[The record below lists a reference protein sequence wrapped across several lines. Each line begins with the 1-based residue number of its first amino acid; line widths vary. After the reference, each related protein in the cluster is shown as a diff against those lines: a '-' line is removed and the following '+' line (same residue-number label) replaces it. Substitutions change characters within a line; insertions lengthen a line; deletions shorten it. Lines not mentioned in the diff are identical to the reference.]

1 MTKEKIELLKNLGYK
16 YYIQDSGKFRYFLMH
31 QDARY
36 YVNSRE
42 IEIKKIGSNEV
53 VYRMVFDRI

>member
-1 MTKEKIELLKNLGYK
+1 MTKEKIELLKKLGYK

-36 YVNSRE
+36 FVNNRS
-42 IEIKKIGSNEV
+42 IEIRKIGSNEIIHK
-53 VYRMVFDRI
+53 MVFDRI